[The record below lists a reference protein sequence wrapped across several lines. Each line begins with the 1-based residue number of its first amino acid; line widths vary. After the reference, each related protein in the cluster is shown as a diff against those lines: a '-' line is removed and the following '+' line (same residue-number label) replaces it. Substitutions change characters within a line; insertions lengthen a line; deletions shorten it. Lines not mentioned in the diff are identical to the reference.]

1 MASKPLLGAW
11 RALRDYAVGLLRE
24 GSRDHIPFLA
34 SAITFNAILAAVPFL
49 LVVVS
54 LVSLSL
60 ERAAGA
66 NGVDPMAQLQQTV
79 GMFVPV
85 LPREGVVA
93 DLLRGVVDRGR
104 ALGLIGLILFV
115 AFSARLFG
123 SLRTA
128 LAKILDLTGKRG
140 VLAGMLFDL
149 RMVIVSSLFF
159 VLNIGVTV
167 ALSVGRARGLDF
179 LGLSRGQIGALDAV
193 YGFLT
198 AWLFIFIMF
207 LLIYR
212 FVPARRLPWGSAA
225 LAAAFAAVGWEILK
239 AGFSLY
245 LTHFA
250 DFGSVYGNLATVVVV
265 VLWVYYSSTVFLLGA
280 EIAHVHELR
289 RLERRGTQAPA

>member
-1 MASKPLLGAW
+1 MALQPLLRAW
-11 RALRDYAVGLLRE
+11 RPVRDYGVELFRGASRE
-24 GSRDHIPFLA
+24 HIPFLA

-54 LVSLSL
+54 LVSVSV
-60 ERAAGA
+60 ERAAEG
-66 NGVDPMAQLQQTV
+66 NGVDPTVQLQHAI
-79 GMFVPV
+79 GLIVPV

-93 DLLRGVVDRGR
+93 EVLGGVVDRGR

-128 LAKILDLTGKRG
+128 LAKILHLTGKRG
-140 VLAGMLFDL
+140 PIAGILFDL
-149 RMVIVSSLFF
+149 RMVVLSSLLV

-167 ALSVGRARGLDF
+167 ALGVGRTQGLEF
-179 LGLSRGQIGALDAV
+179 LGLSRGEVGALAAA
-193 YGFLT
+193 YGFFT
-198 AWLFIFIMF
+198 AWLFIFILF

-212 FVPARRLPWGSAA
+212 FVPARRLPWRSAG

-239 AGFSLY
+239 GGFSLY
-245 LTHFA
+245 VTRFA
-250 DFGSVYGNLATVVVV
+250 DFGSVYGNLATLVVV

-289 RLERRGTQAPA
+289 RVERRSSEAVA